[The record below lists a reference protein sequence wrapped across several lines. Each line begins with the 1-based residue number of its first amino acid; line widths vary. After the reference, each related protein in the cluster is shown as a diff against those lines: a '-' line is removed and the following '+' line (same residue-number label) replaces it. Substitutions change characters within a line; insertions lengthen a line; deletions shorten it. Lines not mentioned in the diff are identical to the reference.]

1 MLSCSFFWWYFCIRL
16 IRNPSAVSSGCQIC
30 TLPLLKLAKSFLATG
45 LFLWKVSVLI
55 VFVHKKER
63 ISLHKSWRS
72 LLVDGSAM
80 RSQCV
85 MAELIKHSSMENIN
99 TRGCDK
105 NALFDVFQVNLVEGF
120 PEHCIHVLCKFQEK
134 L

>member
-1 MLSCSFFWWYFCIRL
+1 MK
-16 IRNPSAVSSGCQIC
+16 IC
-30 TLPLLKLAKSFLATG
+30 TLPLLKLAKSFLATS

-72 LLVDGSAM
+72 LLVDWSVM
-80 RSQCV
+80 RSQLYKRL

-134 L
+134 LK